1 MPEKAAMATH
11 FTTGGAEPPGYGI
24 PGRPPSG
31 GTPGGLSMGLPPG
44 LPSTAHAT
52 AAHPWATNPRG
63 AASCTADSWAAPGP
77 IDLAM
82 DAARPALKRTLDV
95 VGAGLLL
102 LLALPA
108 FVVIALLVRADG
120 GAAFFSHT
128 RVGRGGHRFGCL
140 KFRTM
145 VPDAEARLAALW
157 LQDPSLREEWEATR
171 KLRHDPRITRIG
183 RFLRA
188 SSLDELPQLLN
199 VLRGEMS
206 LVGPRPVT
214 PSELGA
220 QYGHAALHYMC
231 VRPGLTGAWQ
241 VSGRSEASYARR
253 VALDIDYVRFPSLRT
268 DLAILLRTPAVVLR
282 RRGAY

>member
-1 MPEKAAMATH
+1 MPDKAAMATP
-11 FTTGGAEPPGYGI
+11 FTTGGAEPPGLGGSNRHG
-24 PGRPPSG
+24 PG
-31 GTPGGLSMGLPPG
+31 PPG
-44 LPSTAHAT
+44 TSGLIAMLPA
-52 AAHPWATNPRG
+52 PWTG
-63 AASCTADSWAAPGP
+63 PGP
-77 IDLAM
+77 LDLAVE
-82 DAARPALKRTLDV
+82 ATRPALKRALDV
-95 VGAGLLL
+95 VGAALLL

-108 FVVIALLVRADG
+108 FLTIALLVRQDG
-120 GAAFFSHT
+120 GPAFFSHT
-128 RVGRGGHRFGCL
+128 RIGRGGHRFGCL

-145 VPDAEARLAALW
+145 VPDAEQRLAGLW
-157 LQDPSLREEWEATR
+157 LSDPALRAEWEATR

-183 RFLRA
+183 RVLRA
-188 SSLDELPQLLN
+188 TSLDEVPQLLN

-214 PSELGA
+214 AAELGT

-268 DLAILLRTPAVVLR
+268 DLAILLRTPLVVLR